1 MPRKFFLTAL
11 LMGSAVSVFYVL
23 LIRLSYLPS
32 PLELPAVLCLNDCS
46 EQRWH
51 TVAPEARSNISLSTI
66 DKSKTSILVEK
77 SKYRL
82 TLYYDKKP
90 VKSYPVVFGNNPVDD
105 KSSEGDRRTPEGI
118 FRIRDLYDHPDWSK
132 FLWLDYPTPQS
143 WRKHL
148 SAKLNGQISLFS
160 TVGSEIGIHGLPQ
173 GKDAMI
179 DQRKN
184 WTWGCVSLKN
194 QDVEEIYRVVQ
205 VGTIVEIVP

>member
-1 MPRKFFLTAL
+1 MARKLILTVL
-11 LMGSAVSVFYVL
+11 LMGSTVSVFYVL
-23 LIRLSYLPS
+23 LMRLSYLPS
-32 PLELPAVLCLNDCS
+32 PIDLPAVLCLQNCS

-51 TVAPEARSNISLSTI
+51 TVAPEQRSNISLSTI

-82 TLYYDKKP
+82 TVYYDKKP

-118 FRIRDLYDHPDWSK
+118 FQIRDLYEHPDWSK
-132 FLWLDYPTPQS
+132 FFWLDYPTPQS

-148 SAKLNGQISLFS
+148 SAKLKGQIGWFS

-173 GKDAMI
+173 GQDAMI

-194 QDVEEIYRVVQ
+194 QDVEEIYRIVQ